1 MIVRS
6 TIPFQAYNELNI
18 VILDHLAKLLG
29 FSESKTHLS
38 IISDFFASENSLE
51 PMLRWQRESFFEWY
65 AGTTDLD
72 LNVLLGKMVRD
83 NPVIPFDSSLLGASP
98 KNIQIPPLTVALV
111 PVSWR
116 DSELTVASW
125 VPGLETLVDQREFQ
139 LLNQFW
145 GVRRI
150 GIVWSEPRLLRET
163 IKQFVN
169 ASEDIVF
176 QRVDGS

>member
-6 TIPFQAYNELNI
+6 TIRFQGYNELNI

-29 FSESKTHLS
+29 FSESKTDLS

-83 NPVIPFDSSLLGASP
+83 NPVIPFDLSLLGASP
-98 KNIQIPPLTVALV
+98 KNIQIPPLTVPLV

-116 DSELTVASW
+116 DSELTVTSW
-125 VPGLETLVDQREFQ
+125 IPGLEALVDRREFQ

-145 GVRRI
+145 G
-150 GIVWSEPRLLRET
+150 
-163 IKQFVN
+163 
-169 ASEDIVF
+169 
-176 QRVDGS
+176 